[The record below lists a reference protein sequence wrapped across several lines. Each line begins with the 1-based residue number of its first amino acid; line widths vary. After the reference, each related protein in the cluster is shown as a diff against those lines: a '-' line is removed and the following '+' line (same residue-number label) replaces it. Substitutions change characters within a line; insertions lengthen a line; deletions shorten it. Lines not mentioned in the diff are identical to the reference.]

1 MESGGLL
8 VSPIGEGKSMN
19 DKEMISFYVERDKK
33 RMAERAARKDRR
45 SLSSWFRI
53 VLDKA
58 LEEKE

>member
-1 MESGGLL
+1 
-8 VSPIGEGKSMN
+8 MN